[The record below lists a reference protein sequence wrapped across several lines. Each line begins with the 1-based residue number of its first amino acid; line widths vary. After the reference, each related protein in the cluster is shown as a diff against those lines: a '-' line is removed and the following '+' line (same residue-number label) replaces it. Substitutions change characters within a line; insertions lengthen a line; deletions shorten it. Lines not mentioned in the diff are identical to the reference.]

1 MDWQLQDAK
10 NKFSEVVKRA
20 QTEGPQV
27 VTLRG
32 QRAAVILSAE
42 AFDAYA
48 VQKTSLVDHILQGPD
63 ISDADVEAINA
74 RQKAPT
80 RTDVF

>member
-1 MDWQLQDAK
+1 MNWQLQDAK

-32 QRAAVILSAE
+32 QRAAVVLSAV
-42 AFDAYA
+42 AFDALA
-48 VQKTSLVDHILQGPD
+48 AQKTSLADQLLQGPD
-63 ISDADVEAINA
+63 LSDDVVEAINA
-74 RQKAPT
+74 RQKAPA
-80 RTDVF
+80 RTFDF

>member
-32 QRAAVILSAE
+32 QRAAVVLSAE
-42 AFDAYA
+42 AFDAFA
-48 VQKTSLVDHILQGPD
+48 IQRPSLVDHILQGPD
-63 ISDADVEAINA
+63 LSDADVEAINA
-74 RQKAPT
+74 RQKAPM
-80 RTDVF
+80 RAVVF